1 MLSALV
7 GMSADTFPRAIFSCD
22 FLLSYTRARGVSV
35 ELATINIFFRGHW
48 NEKRQGNK
56 FRDNIVGVSD
66 TVLCC
71 SSFRILLLFPRC
83 PIFSPLPLRFYFSP
97 RFASTFVYR
106 FVSLPPL
113 LHFPFLFL
121 PPRFIPPILLFPV
134 ARLDLLSH
142 SSFPYSGDDDLPIAT
157 KRETRVL
164 AWQFS
169 RSLVAC
175 NAFIHTVVE
184 FSAIHC
190 FPRYSIVVFESSF
203 PSESLYGRLIGIKE
217 SDISLS
223 LFHYCPPCIRQINQ
237 LQKSFLRKSI
247 LSEYIL

>member
-83 PIFSPLPLRFYFSP
+83 HLFSSSSSF
-97 RFASTFVYR
+97 
-106 FVSLPPL
+106 
-113 LHFPFLFL
+113 
-121 PPRFIPPILLFPV
+121 LLFPPLCFHFLFIASFLSLPFSIFLFSSYPLV
-134 ARLDLLSH
+134 LFPPFCCFQSRASICFLILRFRIRATMIYRSPPREKRGCWHGNFRVRLSRVTLLFIPL
-142 SSFPYSGDDDLPIAT
+142 SSFPRYIVFP
-157 KRETRVL
+157 
-164 AWQFS
+164 
-169 RSLVAC
+169 
-175 NAFIHTVVE
+175 
-184 FSAIHC
+184 AIL
-190 FPRYSIVVFESSF
+190 
-203 PSESLYGRLIGIKE
+203 SLYSNRVSPLN
-217 SDISLS
+217 
-223 LFHYCPPCIRQINQ
+223 PCTAD
-237 LQKSFLRKSI
+237 
-247 LSEYIL
+247 